1 VTDPYKDKKRI
12 EETKGG
18 LLEDS
23 CKWSRFLRVEVE
35 VRLQLKE
42 SNRDQPHNSFTSP
55 DLRQNKATKRDSFHK
70 TCSQSASKS
79 CRFVPKLE
87 WVLDRSLGSLN
98 LARSS
103 LPSIQTSAE
112 SLQPLP
118 AKFLQLPISQGRIN
132 QGSKSKPN
140 IVAHIATVISNRFR
154 DRACEVVLSHTED
167 RPHPTNTE
175 CHYSCY
181 PNGQFLLPVPI
192 TPDESGLHLSAEY
205 ELLFESDRYPKNNP

>member
-1 VTDPYKDKKRI
+1 MISRI
-12 EETKGG
+12 TVLRHLIYAKTKPRKGTVSARHARG
-18 LLEDS
+18 VRQSHVDS
-23 CKWSRFLRVEVE
+23 YPNSSGFLI
-35 VRLQLKE
+35 
-42 SNRDQPHNSFTSP
+42 
-55 DLRQNKATKRDSFHK
+55 DLS
-70 TCSQSASKS
+70 
-79 CRFVPKLE
+79 
-87 WVLDRSLGSLN
+87 GN

-167 RPHPTNTE
+167 RPHPANTE
-175 CHYSCY
+175 CHHSCY
-181 PNGQFLLPVPI
+181 PNGQFLLLVPI

-205 ELLFESDRYPKNNP
+205 ELLFESDRNPKNNP